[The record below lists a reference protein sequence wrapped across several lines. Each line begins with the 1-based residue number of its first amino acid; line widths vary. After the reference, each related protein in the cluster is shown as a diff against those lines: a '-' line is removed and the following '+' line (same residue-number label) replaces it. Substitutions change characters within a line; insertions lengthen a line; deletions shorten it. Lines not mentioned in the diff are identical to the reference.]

1 MAIRNKPYLPLYVND
16 FMSDEKL
23 LMCSAEA
30 TGVYI
35 RLMCLMHKSS
45 QYGKILLQQMN
56 KKTPDAITN
65 FASVLTK
72 QLPFEFPCVK
82 RSLEELLS
90 YNIIT
95 MENDE
100 LVQKRMVKDAEI
112 SEKRATSGQKGGF
125 ATANAKA
132 KVVANSDIDIDNRDN
147 NKGGTGE
154 KEEGGKILEQPKIE
168 LMDITTKDFKNYSVD
183 QLCWSY
189 LNGPAHQATREA
201 ICMNRRLTIQ
211 DLEKKVRE
219 FVMSCKESGKHETHM
234 QDFVKHFKNW
244 MGTQKDQPVKSPK
257 IVKI

>member
-45 QYGKILLQQMN
+45 QYGKILLQQMH

-82 RSLEELLS
+82 RSLEELIS
-90 YNIIT
+90 YNIISV
-95 MENDE
+95 ENDE

-132 KVVANSDIDIDNRDN
+132 KVLANSDIDIDNRDN
-147 NKGGTGE
+147 RLGGMGE
-154 KEEGGKILEQPKIE
+154 KEEGIITEPPKTEIIK
-168 LMDITTKDFKNYSVD
+168 MDNYANHPVDDLCKSYITGSDY
-183 QLCWSY
+183 
-189 LNGPAHQATREA
+189 QAVREA
-201 ICMNRRLTIQ
+201 ICFKNRVKMDQVIDRAKEFTMHLKSTGKLQ
-211 DLEKKVRE
+211 TTMRE
-219 FVMSCKESGKHETHM
+219 FMTH
-234 QDFVKHFKNW
+234 FSNW
-244 MGTQKDQPVKSPK
+244 MNTRPAEPVKSPK